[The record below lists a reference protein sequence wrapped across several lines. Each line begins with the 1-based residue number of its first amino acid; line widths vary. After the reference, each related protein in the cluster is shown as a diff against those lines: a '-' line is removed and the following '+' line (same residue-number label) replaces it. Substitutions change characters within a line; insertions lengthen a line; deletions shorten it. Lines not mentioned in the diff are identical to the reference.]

1 MNAFILPSSSHPPA
15 IPSNPPRGRAGLSKA
30 GWYHALAVGVF
41 FVAGAPL
48 APAAG
53 LDLDANGLDDVWE
66 LTYAP
71 TKLVR
76 AQDPDGDGFTNEQE
90 SIAGTDALDRRSHPQ
105 LEIQRRG
112 SGEVQLSFPRVAGK
126 RYELLA
132 SADPGMSGGQTY
144 LTDLADSNTP
154 YLRTLEATG
163 EPRFFQLRIT
173 DVDSDADGL
182 TDSAERNL
190 GLNPLTDHSDRQDES
205 DLQRVNRQLKLP
217 STVTLGVLDPWMS
230 ERWPDPG
237 VVAVRRSGG
246 IGALSVTFELSGTA
260 VAGVDYRTVATRSLR
275 FAPGVREQWI
285 ELHPL
290 PDTDDAEGP
299 ETIVVT
305 LLPGSGYTLGTT
317 ASVTL
322 TLRNETE
329 GSAPSEKAAARFLL
343 QAAFGPDQDS
353 TADADEVPENVE
365 KVMELGFAGWI
376 EDQFTRPLGLIE
388 PWVTWATFNGQ
399 RLALY
404 GNWKENS
411 WWNRAMGVPK
421 LRPDSPTDVL
431 PDPLRQRVAFALSQ
445 ILVISDRPEQLG
457 PEQRGMANYYD
468 LMVKHAFGN
477 YRNLL
482 YDVALHPAMGIYL
495 SHVGNRK
502 ADPTKQTFPDENF
515 AREIMQ
521 LFSIG
526 LWELNPDGTR
536 RLDPEGHPIPT
547 YDNRDITELARV
559 FTGLSFGNNEGFQ
572 LYPRDLTV
580 PMQMWD
586 AFHDC
591 DAKVLL
597 RRLELPERTPSPI
610 HQGTAG
616 LADVN
621 AAIDLLFQHP
631 NTGPFI
637 GRQLIQRL
645 ITSNPS
651 TGYVARVSAAFA
663 DNGQGVRGDL
673 RAVIRA
679 ILLDSEAR
687 TSEPWSRPEW
697 GKLREPFL
705 RCVNLARAFNAS
717 SPSGWYP
724 LDQFQLDHLQ
734 DPLNAPSVFNFY
746 LPNHSPAGP
755 LTQQGFVAPEFQ
767 IINAS
772 STISGPNYFYNA
784 ILGDLHRWGSG
795 NTNYSVRLNLLPELA
810 MIVPAH
816 MIDQHVPPIKPMD
829 PDPLLRRLD
838 LALTGG
844 RLTPPQFQI
853 IREAMD
859 RIPTSSWQWH
869 KERLRLAIYLVVT
882 SSDFN
887 VLQ

>member
-1 MNAFILPSSSHPPA
+1 VP
-15 IPSNPPRGRAGLSKA
+15 
-30 GWYHALAVGVF
+30 GV
-41 FVAGAPL
+41 PL
-48 APAAG
+48 APAAV
-53 LDLDANGLDDVWE
+53 LDIDANGLEDIWE
-66 LTYAP
+66 LSYQPA
-71 TKLVR
+71 KLIR
-76 AQDPDGDGFTNEQE
+76 DQDPDGDGFTNEQE
-90 SIAGTDALDRRSHPQ
+90 STAGTDALDRTSHPQ
-105 LEIQRRG
+105 LEMTRHP
-112 SGEVQLSFPRVAGK
+112 SGEVQLSFSRVAGK
-126 RYELLA
+126 RYELRA
-132 SADPGMSGGQTY
+132 SPDAGMNGGQTY
-144 LTDLADSNTP
+144 LTDLADSNAP
-154 YLRTLEATG
+154 YVRALEATG
-163 EPRFFQLRIT
+163 ESRFFQLLIT

-205 DLQRVNRQLKLP
+205 DLQRVNRQLNLP

-246 IGALSVTFELSGTA
+246 IGGLTVNFELTGTA
-260 VAGVDYRTVATRSLR
+260 VDGVDYRTVATRSLR
-275 FAPGVREQWI
+275 FAPGVRERWI

-290 PDTDDAEGP
+290 PDSGDDEGP
-299 ETIVVT
+299 ETIVVA
-305 LLPGSGYTLGTT
+305 LLPGPGYTLGTT
-317 ASVTL
+317 PTVAL

-329 GSAPSEKAAARFLL
+329 SSKPSEKAAARFLL

-353 TADADEVPENVE
+353 TEDADEVPENVE
-365 KVMELGFAGWI
+365 QVMELGFAGWI

-421 LRPDSPTDVL
+421 LRPDSLTEEL

-477 YRNLL
+477 YRDLL

-502 ADPTKQTFPDENF
+502 ADSTKQTFPDENF

-526 LWELNPDGTR
+526 LWELNPDGSR
-536 RLDPEGHPIPT
+536 QLGPEGRPIPT

-559 FTGLSFGNNEGFQ
+559 FTGLSFGNNEGFL

-580 PMQMWD
+580 PMRMWD

-591 DAKVLL
+591 DPKVLL
-597 RRLELPERTPSPI
+597 RRLELPLRSPSPGK
-610 HQGTAG
+610 QGTAG

-687 TSEPWSRPEW
+687 SSEPWNRPEW

-746 LPNHSPAGP
+746 LPTHSPAGP

-767 IINAS
+767 LINAS

-816 MIDQHVPPIKPMD
+816 MIGQHVPPIKPMD

-838 LALTGG
+838 LALTAG

-853 IREAMD
+853 VREAME
-859 RIPTSSWQWH
+859 RIPTSTWQWH